1 MTVSPRVWLVTFV
14 SLVFVI
20 GVSAGVLIDR
30 SWLIHDGRGFRGP
43 GPGGPDGRG
52 PGGPGGPGRGLP
64 PLIGPS
70 DRLIQDLDNELH
82 LTADQRQKI
91 QTILDAHRPQVREM
105 QDEARKKFTDEQQ
118 KLQDEI
124 AATLTGDQATHFRDL
139 MARRPPEPGGGPG
152 RRGGPRSGPDGRS
165 PGHRDGR
172 E

>member
-20 GVSAGVLIDR
+20 GVSAGVLVDR
-30 SWLIHDGRGFRGP
+30 TWLIHDGRPFRSGP
-43 GPGGPDGRG
+43 GGPGGPDGRG

-70 DRLIQDLDNELH
+70 SDRLIEDLDNELH
-82 LTADQRQKI
+82 LTAEQRQKI
-91 QTILDAHRPQVREM
+91 QSILEAHRPQVRAL
-105 QDEARKKFTDEQQ
+105 QDDARKKFTDEQQ

-124 AATLTGDQATHFRDL
+124 AATLTKDQATHFLDL
-139 MARRPPEPGGGPG
+139 MARRPLDPGGPG
-152 RRGGPRSGPDGRS
+152 RRGGPRGG

>member
-20 GVSAGVLIDR
+20 GMSAGVLVDR
-30 SWLIHDGRGFRGP
+30 TWLIRDARPFRQGP
-43 GPGGPDGRG
+43 GGRG

-70 DRLIQDLDNELH
+70 SDRLIEDLDNELQ

-91 QTILDAHRPQVREM
+91 QLILEAHRPQVRAL
-105 QDEARKKFTDEQQ
+105 QDDARKKFTDEQK

-124 AATLTGDQATHFRDL
+124 AATLANDQATRFRDL
-139 MARRPPEPGGGPG
+139 MARRPPEPGGPG
-152 RRGGPRSGPDGRS
+152 RRN
-165 PGHRDGR
+165 GR